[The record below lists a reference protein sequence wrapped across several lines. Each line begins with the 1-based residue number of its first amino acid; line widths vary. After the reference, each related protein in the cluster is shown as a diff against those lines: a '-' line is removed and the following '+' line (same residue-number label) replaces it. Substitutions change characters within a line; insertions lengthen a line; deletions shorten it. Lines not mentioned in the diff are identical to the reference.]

1 MNVEFFNRIPLMP
14 LVLLWLAYTLLG
26 WYLAAHHII
35 WLVGAFVAAMVIAVV
50 RKSIYWL
57 ERLVEF
63 GSQTLIVILFLS
75 ISIALIA
82 TWSILLRLFIIPLA
96 TTLLADLE
104 MRFSGFNKID
114 AFWTITI
121 LAVLGL
127 IVGEVIDILLF
138 PSSRY

>member
-14 LVLLWLAYTLLG
+14 LILLLLAYTLLG
-26 WYLAAHHII
+26 WYLATNHII

-50 RKSIYWL
+50 RKSVSWL

-75 ISIALIA
+75 ISIALVA
-82 TWSILLRLFIIPLA
+82 TWSLLFSLFLIPLA
-96 TTLLADLE
+96 TTFLGDLE
-104 MRFSGFNKID
+104 MRFSGFNRLD
-114 AFWTITI
+114 SFWVLTVI
-121 LAVLGL
+121 AVLGL
-127 IVGEVIDILLF
+127 VVGEAIDILLF